1 MTHRGVTDILLM
13 SGPLCVKDLNLAQ
26 LNDTIGIVTS
36 WSPPAEEPVIS
47 SEKQSNLLPHPPDM
61 HMQHLIYF
69 MILVWTLTLSG
80 NLAVCTKRRFRAW
93 NKQAAE
99 TNNMVLMCH
108 KLYLSALFQTQYSHP
123 GSCWE
128 GGLLAVWPRH
138 FWMNSDSKVDSSAD
152 TKSFT
157 ICVKVVS
164 DMKASFFGLTLYVV
178 LLHHWQTTITQ
189 FCSSKFHH
197 PQSPGY

>member
-1 MTHRGVTDILLM
+1 MTPSALWHPEAPLLRNLSSPAKSSQICCRILLTCTC
-13 SGPLCVKDLNLAQ
+13 SISFISWYLFGP
-26 LNDTIGIVTS
+26 S
-36 WSPPAEEPVIS
+36 
-47 SEKQSNLLPHPPDM
+47 H
-61 HMQHLIYF
+61 
-69 MILVWTLTLSG
+69 SG
-80 NLAVCTKRRFRAW
+80 NLAVCTKRRFKAW

-123 GSCWE
+123 ESCWE
-128 GGLLAVWPRH
+128 GRLLAVWPRH
-138 FWMNSDSKVDSSAD
+138 FWMNSDSKVDSSED

-157 ICVKVVS
+157 ICVNVVS
-164 DMKASFFGLTLYVV
+164 DMKASFFGLILYGV

>member
-80 NLAVCTKRRFRAW
+80 NLAVFTKRRFRAW

-123 GSCWE
+123 GGTVGRVTSP
-128 GGLLAVWPRH
+128 LLNEFRFKSGFLSRYKEFYHLCKCGIRH
-138 FWMNSDSKVDSSAD
+138 ESSIFRSYFIWSTVAPLTNDYNS
-152 TKSFT
+152 
-157 ICVKVVS
+157 I
-164 DMKASFFGLTLYVV
+164 L
-178 LLHHWQTTITQ
+178 
-189 FCSSKFHH
+189 
-197 PQSPGY
+197 